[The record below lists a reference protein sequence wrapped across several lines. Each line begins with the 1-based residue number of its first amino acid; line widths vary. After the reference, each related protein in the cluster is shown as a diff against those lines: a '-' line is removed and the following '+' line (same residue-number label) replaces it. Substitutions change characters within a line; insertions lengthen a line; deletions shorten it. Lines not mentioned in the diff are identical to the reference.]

1 MASLF
6 FQHSMDHC
14 LLTLGH
20 WVGGKG
26 CRSGCQCP
34 QNKVS
39 DVEYQGQGRH
49 DVFGAPP
56 SEWVGGPRV
65 STHREEEMGERKQL

>member
-1 MASLF
+1 M
-6 FQHSMDHC
+6 
-14 LLTLGH
+14 
-20 WVGGKG
+20 
-26 CRSGCQCP
+26 
-34 QNKVS
+34 S